1 MNLRR
6 RAATRLLGTL
16 TAVRSVLFQIAF
28 AGALLIDRP
37 LVGTGVLLAAIAVAT
52 GLVASG
58 RMSVHTALLLLLG
71 VAAYLCLTLLVM
83 ALVVA
88 KIVSG
93 FRGSIR
99 RGESTQQASLRAL
112 AMLVSMDRRLEYAVA
127 YLIVVVGA
135 LLVAVALDRYVPGDT
150 YWQALAVEVAAS
162 VGLFGMLRYI
172 QPWQLGRRG
181 QLGTAGAA
189 VLCLIAAR
197 FVADLGQY
205 VLLELGAGLALFL
218 ALEQVI
224 AEQLQQLSHADE
236 AYLAEPSLSPV
247 GAAEARVL
255 GHVLGPDFAVPPN
268 VELIGSG
275 GSPPRAR
282 MTPAGTPANRP
293 EEPTGTPTTPP
304 VSP

>member
-16 TAVRSVLFQIAF
+16 AAVRSVLFQIAF

-37 LVGTGVLLAAIAVAT
+37 LVATGALLAVIAVAT
-52 GLVASG
+52 GLVVSG
-58 RMSVHTALLLLLG
+58 RVSVPTALLLLLG
-71 VAAYLCLTLLVM
+71 VAAYICLNLLVM
-83 ALVVA
+83 AIVVA
-88 KIVSG
+88 HIVSS
-93 FRGSIR
+93 FRRSIR
-99 RGESTQQASLRAL
+99 RGDGKQQASLRAL

-127 YLIVVVGA
+127 YLVVVVGA
-135 LLVAVALDRYVPGDT
+135 LLVAVALDRNVPGDT
-150 YWQALAVEVAAS
+150 YWQALAVEVAAT

-172 QPWQLGRRG
+172 RPWQLGRRG
-181 QLGTAGAA
+181 QIGTAGAA
-189 VLCLIAAR
+189 VLCLLAAR
-197 FVADLGQY
+197 FVAGLGQN

-224 AEQLQQLSHADE
+224 AEQLRQLSHADE
-236 AYLAEPSLSPV
+236 AYLAKPSLSPL

-275 GSPPRAR
+275 ESPSRAR
-282 MTPAGTPANRP
+282 TTPAGTPANRP
-293 EEPTGTPTTPP
+293 EEPTSKPTTPP
-304 VSP
+304 MSP